1 MNIVIHNLFYDIL
14 SKKRTL
20 SFKTYADA
28 EKRVIKK
35 QFDVTVNFKHTEIYN
50 RTHFLYYNTS
60 SVIKYNAFC
69 ININTNSL
77 ECYTLRTDIFN
88 LSFTSDVSGI
98 RIASHASQHIKYGK
112 IHSYFKEFFIK
123 NYINSTKKE
132 FNESISDEVF
142 QNKLIESISEDIKAG
157 FIYPYELKIS
167 EFPEMVYETCHH
179 PKSGT
184 LCNSCMRVESSHNCR
199 HYSAAYNGICKILYA
214 QDDENLLL
222 GRALIWENCI
232 ESQDLSEYIETKRI
246 SNPCT
251 FLDRAYGDNLF
262 QFAALNYARQQGWKY
277 RYFESN
283 TIFSSGSNVSD
294 CIYKVCPQLP
304 DYLINK
310 GTPYFD
316 TLKYY
321 NPEHKLITNESS
333 ISKDIVKLISIG
345 NSSGSTISSLYFYT
359 YRCSYC
365 EKGYESEGNEIGHQ
379 HKLCR
384 HCADTYLKTCDCCGK
399 INTSMKYDSKL
410 NIHYCNDRCL
420 NSLGYIQCS
429 DCLEIIKINNANG
442 VKIDRDIHIMCE
454 SCIKHYYKCKICNN
468 YTYHNN
474 NICSVCSKFLNVCGC
489 CKHLFVKYSNE
500 EICTKCMK
508 AYTKSYETYQFYL
521 DIENLE

>member
-20 SFKTYADA
+20 SFKTYTDT
-28 EKRVIKK
+28 KKQVIKK
-35 QFDVTVNFKHTEIYN
+35 QFDVTVNFMHTEIYN
-50 RTHFLYYNTS
+50 RSNYHYYDAS

-69 ININTNSL
+69 INADTNSL

-98 RIASHASQHIKYGK
+98 RIASHVPQHIKYGK
-112 IHSYFKEFFIK
+112 IHGYFKEFFIK
-123 NYINSTKKE
+123 NYINSTEKE

-167 EFPEMVYETCHH
+167 EFPEMVYETEHH
-179 PKSGT
+179 LKSGT
-184 LCNSCMRVESSHNCR
+184 LASSCMRVGSSHNCR
-199 HYSAAYNGICKILYA
+199 LHSKAYNGICKILYA
-214 QDDENLLL
+214 QDDKNLLL

-232 ESQDLSEYIETKRI
+232 ESQDLSEYIKTKRI

-251 FLDRAYGDNLF
+251 FLDRVYGNSLF

-304 DYLINK
+304 DYLINE

-321 NPEHKLITNESS
+321 NPGHKLITNKSS
-333 ISKDIVKLISIG
+333 ISEDIVKLISIG
-345 NSSGSTISSLYFYT
+345 NSSGSKASSLLFYA
-359 YRCSYC
+359 YRCRHC
-365 EKGYESEGNEIGHQ
+365 GKGYELEGNELGHQ
-379 HKLCR
+379 YKICKS
-384 HCADTYLKTCDCCGK
+384 CADTHLRTCDCCGTVGTSLQYNARLK
-399 INTSMKYDSKL
+399 IA
-410 NIHYCNDRCL
+410 YCDDKCL
-420 NSLGYIQCS
+420 NSLGYISCS
-429 DCLEIIKINNANG
+429 TCGDKIKISDAEGIMLDTNLYVICNKC
-442 VKIDRDIHIMCE
+442 VK
-454 SCIKHYYKCKICNN
+454 SFNKCKICNN
-468 YTYHNN
+468 YTTDADH
-474 NICSVCSKFLNVCGC
+474 ICRGCKKFMSVCSC
-489 CKHLFVKYSNE
+489 CDNLYVVHNSNH
-500 EICTKCMK
+500 ICSNCTN